1 MEQVRLRPLMIIA
14 FLNETAYSMMWP
26 LATIYLNTILH
37 KSLTV
42 TGTALF
48 CFSIANVVGSV
59 LMGKLYDQY
68 NQFLLTITGMV
79 SCVLICLVGIWL
91 DGWPAYPIILTIFG
105 FTSGWLTTS
114 INVYGTLISD
124 QSTTQ
129 VFNKI
134 YLVLNVGLV
143 VGTMII
149 SEIFKKSIAPIFI
162 FTTVIYAFAI
172 IMLLCFFPRHRVNYP
187 DRPVT
192 RTRIEWH
199 QQKGPAPS
207 LFTLSFVTLVVVW
220 MMYSQWESNFSVYL
234 LDMGFKLRVYSILW
248 ALNGAVIIIVQSLL
262 TRFPQMIANL
272 FDRVNIGLIF
282 LAISYFVTVISNQVI
297 YIYLGMILLTI
308 GEAIYIPSVPV
319 IINDWSST
327 RIKAR
332 NQGLVSG
339 FSSIGRALG
348 PLFGGVIID
357 HSSFRMLFIIAGISM
372 LIVTILNYL
381 NNIHFKKI

>member
-1 MEQVRLRPLMIIA
+1 MEQVRLRPLMIVA

>member
-1 MEQVRLRPLMIIA
+1 MEQVRLRPLMIVA

-192 RTRIEWH
+192 RSRIVWH

-282 LAISYFVTVISNQVI
+282 LAISYFVTVISHQVI

-327 RIKAR
+327 RIKGR

>member
-192 RTRIEWH
+192 RSRIVWH